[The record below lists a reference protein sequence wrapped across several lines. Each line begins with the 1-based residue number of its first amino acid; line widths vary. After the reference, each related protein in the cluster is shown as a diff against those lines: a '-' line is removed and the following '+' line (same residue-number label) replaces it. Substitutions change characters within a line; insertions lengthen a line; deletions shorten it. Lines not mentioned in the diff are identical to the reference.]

1 MADTTKRNN
10 TAVSDEEIIA
20 ALLNSGSIAQAAQ
33 LTGIAPRTIYDRM
46 GNREFKAAYSAAKAD
61 IVRQAV
67 LTLSRNLAAAVDVVM
82 DVMNDDST
90 NPAIRLQAAKM
101 IIDGA
106 AKFTDRLAKADE
118 YTAEKAGNPLDCN
131 PARW

>member
-118 YTAEKAGNPLDCN
+118 YTAEKAGNPLDCD

>member
-46 GNREFKAAYSAAKAD
+46 GARDFKAAYSAAKAD
-61 IVRQAV
+61 IVRRAV
-67 LTLSRNLAAAVDVVM
+67 LTLSRNLEAAVDVVM

-118 YTAEKAGNPLDCN
+118 YTAEKAGNPLDCD